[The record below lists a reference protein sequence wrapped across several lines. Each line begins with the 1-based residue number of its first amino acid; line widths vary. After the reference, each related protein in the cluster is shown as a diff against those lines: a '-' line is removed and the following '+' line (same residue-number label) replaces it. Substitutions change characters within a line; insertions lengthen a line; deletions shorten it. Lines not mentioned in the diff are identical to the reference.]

1 MSTAVAG
8 VQRSPHRRTGT
19 DWDTDG
25 AKCNPDRMIAHPA
38 RYFDRLP
45 CDTDASLRRVRPRA
59 AACRRATGPR
69 GRGDPS
75 ATHPAG
81 HVRVRP
87 VRPVRL
93 IRVTPP
99 FRTKASWAV
108 YGCRSSP
115 RGRRSPRRGQS
126 RQADNSRYHRK
137 PRAWQVVVTTAMC
150 VSIPCPARTCHL
162 VHFGGCCDSYRNVAR
177 RTRRPHLEQGAAKSS
192 PADGV
197 AVLHRVP

>member
-25 AKCNPDRMIAHPA
+25 AKCNPDRMIAQTA

-59 AACRRATGPR
+59 AACRRATGPK

-93 IRVTPP
+93 IRVTPVSDQSELGGLRMP
-99 FRTKASWAV
+99 VLATRTVAAAARAKQAGRQLALSPQATCVAGRSHDSHVRIHPLSSENVPSRSFR
-108 YGCRSSP
+108 R
-115 RGRRSPRRGQS
+115 
-126 RQADNSRYHRK
+126 
-137 PRAWQVVVTTAMC
+137 
-150 VSIPCPARTCHL
+150 L
-162 VHFGGCCDSYRNVAR
+162 
-177 RTRRPHLEQGAAKSS
+177 L
-192 PADGV
+192 
-197 AVLHRVP
+197 